1 MAASKPECKAPGN
14 ADVDDD
20 GKARRF
26 RDAALPHL
34 DDVYTLARY
43 MLRNAADAED
53 AVQECYLRALRHFD
67 TYRGPAMKPWLFA
80 ILRNVCRSEF
90 VRRSGVALTID
101 GRAEEDDDA
110 VPLWQEAPL
119 SPEADMLRQW
129 DAETI
134 RRLVAELP
142 DLFREAI
149 VLREINDLVIQP
161 DRRCRRCPH
170 RYRDVASGTCTLA
183 APQGMDGRGR
193 SAHMTCAEAEILLHA
208 LLDDE
213 LDAGHAFEVEAHLA
227 TCPRC
232 AAQLR
237 AYRELQQA
245 MPAAQL
251 GFAAPMSLRRRVEAA
266 LPSPPARVSSR
277 RSVLKGFAIGSAL
290 SAAMAATLVVAVIR
304 TDRDQRALGDALS
317 AHLRSLQGEHLT
329 DVQTSDQHTVKPW
342 FNGRL
347 DVAPPVVDLTAQGF
361 RLIGGRLDYIDGR
374 AVAAIV
380 YRRRTHVINLFIAP
394 AAASEGG
401 GAKIEKVQGFNIR
414 RWNADGLEFWAV
426 SDIDAEELQEFGA
439 KFEAGLHEA
448 GRT

>member
-1 MAASKPECKAPGN
+1 
-14 ADVDDD
+14 
-20 GKARRF
+20 
-26 RDAALPHL
+26 
-34 DDVYTLARY
+34 
-43 MLRNAADAED
+43 
-53 AVQECYLRALRHFD
+53 
-67 TYRGPAMKPWLFA
+67 
-80 ILRNVCRSEF
+80 
-90 VRRSGVALTID
+90 
-101 GRAEEDDDA
+101 
-110 VPLWQEAPL
+110 
-119 SPEADMLRQW
+119 
-129 DAETI
+129 
-134 RRLVAELP
+134 
-142 DLFREAI
+142 
-149 VLREINDLVIQP
+149 
-161 DRRCRRCPH
+161 
-170 RYRDVASGTCTLA
+170 
-183 APQGMDGRGR
+183 
-193 SAHMTCAEAEILLHA
+193 MTCAEAEIMLHA

-213 LDAGHAFEVEAHLA
+213 LDAGHALAIETHLA

-266 LPSPPARVSSR
+266 LPPPPTRVSSR
-277 RSVLKGFAIGSAL
+277 RSVLKSFAMGSAL

-304 TDRDQRALGDALS
+304 TDRDQRTLGDALS

-394 AAASEGG
+394 ASSEGG